1 MPKKALPK
9 YLGVVAFGVRAG
21 VILPGDDIVKVVC
34 ERVEECSRDGLLDDG
49 DIVCVTESV
58 VARSQNNYVTE
69 DEIALE
75 VRDKLGI
82 SDSGRLGVLFPI
94 VSRNRFAPI
103 LRGLAKAVPKGKLII
118 QISYPCDEVGNQTV
132 PEEHVLKCDS
142 RHGGKITLEDVTDIP
157 IRHPI
162 TGVDYLSLYR
172 DIVRESGAEPV
183 IIICNDPLA
192 ILEQRP
198 DSIIISDIHGRR
210 RTRAIVEKH
219 FSKCTTLQDICSD
232 SKRGAWSEW
241 GLLGSNLSSGGRIKL
256 PPREGNRV
264 ASNIKN
270 EIARKTG
277 KRVEVVIYG
286 DGAYKDPESGIYE
299 LADPQTYFGLTEGLE
314 DKKRT
319 GVKYKWLAD
328 TLQAEGK
335 GREEIESSI
344 ETAKGEE
351 HEIDSML
358 MEGTTPRKMADVVSS
373 LADLVS
379 GSADAGTP
387 IVVVKGLIPEKLR
400 P

>member
-21 VILPGDDIVKVVC
+21 VILPGDDIVRVVC
-34 ERVEECSRDGLLDDG
+34 ERVEECFRDGLLDDG

-58 VARSQNNYVTE
+58 IARSQNNYVTE

-82 SDSGRLGVLFPI
+82 PDSGRLGVLFPI

-103 LRGLAKAVPKGKLII
+103 LRGLAKAVPREKLIM
-118 QISYPCDEVGNQTV
+118 QISYPCDEMGNQTV
-132 PEEHVLKCDS
+132 PEEQVLKCNS
-142 RHGGKITLEDVTDIP
+142 KHRGKITLEDITDIP
-157 IRHPI
+157 FRHPI

-172 DIVRESGAEPV
+172 DIIRESGAEPV
-183 IIICNDPLA
+183 MIICNDPLA
-192 ILEQRP
+192 ILEQKP
-198 DSIIISDIHGRR
+198 DGVIVSDIHGRR
-210 RTRAIVEKH
+210 RTRAIIEKH
-219 FSKCTTLQDICSD
+219 FSNCITLQDICSD
-232 SKRGAWSEW
+232 KMRGAWSEW

-264 ASNIKN
+264 ASNIRN
-270 EIARKTG
+270 EITKKTG

-299 LADPQTYFGLTEGLE
+299 LADPQTYFGLTEGL
-314 DKKRT
+314 KARKRK

-328 TLQAEGK
+328 TLLAEGK
-335 GREEIESSI
+335 GREEIESEI
-344 ETAKGEE
+344 EAAKREE
-351 HEIDSML
+351 LEIDSML
-358 MEGTTPRKMADVVSS
+358 MEGTTPRKLADVVSS

-387 IVVVKGLIPEKLR
+387 IVVVKGLIPEK
-400 P
+400 